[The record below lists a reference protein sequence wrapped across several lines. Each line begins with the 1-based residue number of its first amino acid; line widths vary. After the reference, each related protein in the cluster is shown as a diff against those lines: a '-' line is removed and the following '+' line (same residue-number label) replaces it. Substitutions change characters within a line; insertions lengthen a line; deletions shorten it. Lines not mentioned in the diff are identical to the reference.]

1 MNFSLSSATRS
12 FLNVF
17 LRVGGNLKDLH
28 SRLEGSGR
36 WEQSAPSPHG
46 CHSPQQGDRGPDLLP
61 TAGFVFFSNQFH
73 IQPKYTISFFSFSQ
87 GWKIHILWKLIQDL
101 RNTFIFFL
109 PLSLFRK
116 QTEWTLSI
124 CCLLI
129 IIICHHSRAP
139 WEESV
144 ASVGRCESRDTV
156 QTVSYVVQLLSSPW

>member
-1 MNFSLSSATRS
+1 MNFSLSSATTS

-17 LRVGGNLKDLH
+17 LRVGGNLKDLQ
-28 SRLEGSGR
+28 SRLEGSR
-36 WEQSAPSPHG
+36 ALLPLLVVIHLSR
-46 CHSPQQGDRGPDLLP
+46 GDRGPDLLP

-116 QTEWTLSI
+116 QTEWTLSM
-124 CCLLI
+124 CCFLI

-144 ASVGRCESRDTV
+144 GSVARCESRDTV

>member
-28 SRLEGSGR
+28 SRLEGSR
-36 WEQSAPSPHG
+36 ALLPLLVVIHLSM
-46 CHSPQQGDRGPDLLP
+46 GDRGPDLLP

-116 QTEWTLSI
+116 QTEWTLSM

-129 IIICHHSRAP
+129 TIICHHWRAP